1 MTVSIQSRNAIAREA
16 TSGRRPNPQSGAYEF
31 TPTRS
36 SGKGFGSM
44 GGRISPS
51 TSLPFHALVRFGT
64 VGVFHPLQRGRYVA
78 FRAVRIAIRAPVIVQ
93 VVRSD
98 AELHHID
105 ITVSNGSG
113 GGGGGAP
120 RVQGSCDRVSQ
131 SSTEEGRMPADG
143 WKRKTNVR

>member
-1 MTVSIQSRNAIAREA
+1 MIVSIQSRNAIAREA
-16 TSGRRPNPQSGAYEF
+16 TSGRRPNPQSGAYEL

-36 SGKGFGSM
+36 SGKGFGSL

-51 TSLPFHALVRFGT
+51 TSLPFH
-64 VGVFHPLQRGRYVA
+64 VGVCHALQRGRYVA

-98 AELHHID
+98 AELVAIVHHID
-105 ITVSNGSG
+105 ITVSSGGG

>member
-16 TSGRRPNPQSGAYEF
+16 TSGRRPNPQSGAYEL

-51 TSLPFHALVRFGT
+51 TSLPFH

-98 AELHHID
+98 AELVAIVHHID
-105 ITVSNGSG
+105 ITVSSG
-113 GGGGGAP
+113 GGGGP